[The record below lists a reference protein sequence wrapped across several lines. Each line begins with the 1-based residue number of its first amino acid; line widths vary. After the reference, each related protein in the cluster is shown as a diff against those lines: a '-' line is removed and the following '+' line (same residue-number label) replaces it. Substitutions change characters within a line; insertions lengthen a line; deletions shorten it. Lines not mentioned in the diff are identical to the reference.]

1 MLLSLAQVK
10 FMKSLR
16 EIYEEHNDRLM
27 HKWDHYID
35 IYDKFFSPYRDK
47 EIVFVEIGVAHGGS
61 LQMWRKYFGEKALL
75 FGIDIN
81 PECKKFEEGN
91 TKILIGSQTDEK
103 FLEEVKSKIPPIDI
117 LIDDG
122 GHTMKQQITTFN
134 ILFDHVKMNGLYV
147 CEDLHTSYWYEY
159 GGGLH
164 NKNSFIEFSKK
175 FIDNIH
181 SWYLPELKKKAYFNN
196 VTTSVRGLHFYDSI
210 LVIEKESIK
219 KPEATL
225 KGAETLS
232 YHYAD
237 EGQRKKITTIIKSW
251 FKKQQQ

>member
-1 MLLSLAQVK
+1 
-10 FMKSLR
+10 MKSLR

-35 IYDKFFSPYRDK
+35 IYDKYFSSYRDR

-91 TKILIGSQTDEK
+91 TKVLIGSQTDEN
-103 FLEEVKSKIPPIDI
+103 FLFELKTKIPAIDI
-117 LIDDG
+117 LLDDG

-134 ILFDHVKMNGLYV
+134 VLFNYVKMNGLYV
-147 CEDLHTSYWYEY
+147 CEDIHTSYWYKY
-159 GGGLH
+159 GGGLYR
-164 NKNSFIEFSKK
+164 KSSFIEFSKN

-181 SWYLPELKKKAYFNN
+181 AWYVPKRDKKNVFNKI
-196 VTTSVRGLHFYDSI
+196 TTSVRGLHFYDSI
-210 LVIEKESIK
+210 LIIEKEEIEQPKS
-219 KPEATL
+219 TL
-225 KGAETLS
+225 KGKESLS
-232 YHYAD
+232 EHFTD
-237 EGQRKKITTIIKSW
+237 IGQTKNLITKIKLW
-251 FKKQQQ
+251 LKPKP

>member
-1 MLLSLAQVK
+1 
-10 FMKSLR
+10 MKSLR

-35 IYDKFFSPYRDK
+35 IYDKYFSSFRDK

-75 FGIDIN
+75 IGIDIN

-91 TKILIGSQTDEK
+91 TKIFIGSQTDEN
-103 FLEEVKSKIPPIDI
+103 FLSDLKTKIPPADV

-134 ILFDHVKMNGLYV
+134 VLFDHVKINGLYV

-164 NKNSFIEFSKK
+164 NKNSFIEFSKN
-175 FIDNIH
+175 FIDNMH
-181 SWYLPELKKKAYFNN
+181 AWYVSKHHKKN
-196 VTTSVRGLHFYDSI
+196 VVNKITTSVRGLHFYDSMLI
-210 LVIEKESIK
+210 IEKGNIK
-219 KPEATL
+219 QPENTL
-225 KGAETLS
+225 KGKENLS
-232 YHYAD
+232 HHFAD
-237 EGQRKKITTIIKSW
+237 VGQRKKLTTVIKSW
-251 FKKQQQ
+251 LKPQR